1 MFKPRQMVR
10 LAREVRGIEP
20 PKPDRRTQPRSL
32 DQKGIDNLF
41 AEATGVLPQT
51 LIDAASE
58 AGIAEDPT
66 LDTYDS
72 LSAAAWNVFETADQS
87 KPNSDLLIQAITGV
101 IRSFPDDDSLLTE
114 SVRQRNEEQSWVV
127 RTANVAALSVRL
139 AIELKFNERQSL
151 ALGMCALVHDIG
163 MLTVPEEIL
172 EKPDLTDDEFQLL
185 RNHPFESQR
194 MVNQFG
200 GQFSWMGKVAV
211 QVHERQDGS
220 GYPVGL
226 KGDEIH
232 ETAQIIGLSD
242 TYEAMTHPRADRK
255 ARVTYNALSEIID
268 VRNSLFNPD
277 HIRAL
282 IRIVSIFPLGSLV
295 KLNNGCIGRVVGVNR
310 LYPTRPLMEILI
322 DARGVKM
329 EPPKILDLGE
339 EPMIYIVDP
348 AIEESVLD

>member
-10 LAREVRGIEP
+10 LAREVRGIEA
-20 PKPDRRTQPRSL
+20 PKPDRRTRSRSL
-32 DQKGIDNLF
+32 DQDGIDSLF
-41 AEATGVLPQT
+41 AEATGVRPQT
-51 LIDAASE
+51 LFDAE

-66 LDTYDS
+66 LDTYDA

-87 KPNSDLLIQAITGV
+87 IPNSDLLIQAITGV
-101 IRSFPDDDSLLTE
+101 IQSFREDDSLLTE
-114 SVRQRNEEQSWVV
+114 SVRQRNEDQSWVV

-139 AIELKFNERQSL
+139 AIELKFNERRSL

-163 MLTVPEEIL
+163 MLTVPDEVL
-172 EKPDLTDDEFQLL
+172 GKPTLSTEEFQTL

-200 GQFSWMGKVAV
+200 GEFGWMGKVAV

-220 GYPVGL
+220 GYPLGL

-232 ETAQIIGLSD
+232 ETAQIIGLAD

-322 DARGVKM
+322 DSQGGM
-329 EPPKILDLGE
+329 LDQPTILDLGE

-348 AIEESVLD
+348 AIEESVLE